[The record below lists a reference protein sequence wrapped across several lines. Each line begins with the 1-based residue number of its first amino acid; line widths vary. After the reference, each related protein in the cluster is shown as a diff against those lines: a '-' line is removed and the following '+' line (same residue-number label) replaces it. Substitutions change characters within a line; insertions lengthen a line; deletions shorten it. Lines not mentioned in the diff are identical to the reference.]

1 MATIHDY
8 ISDKHAILLLTTRFR
23 AEQNS
28 EIKPLGL
35 RSFNNLARRIASS
48 SVSRPGTLLELS
60 EKEIHEQLE
69 IDEQSAKLIGSLL
82 NRRHSL
88 AVELAHLEELGIK
101 TISRAEP
108 DYPRKLFEKL
118 KQLAPPIIFYSGE
131 LSILYERTISIVGSR
146 NLSQSLLD
154 TSLLLGEKCSDCGA
168 AVISGGARGA
178 DLNAMM
184 GSLGKNGLA
193 VGVVADSLKSIMRKN
208 EISGYV
214 RDGRLVLL
222 SAFPPWEG
230 FTVWKAMDRNKYIYS
245 LSDFG
250 VVVRSDL
257 EKGGTWAGAVECIEK
272 KYCPLFVLDLGR
284 EEKGNDRLIKMA
296 GIPLNPEVVAN
307 ERDICRLL
315 SRMIE
320 RNSCSEVSGD
330 HNEKQ
335 LPLWF

>member
-193 VGVVADSLKSIMRKN
+193 VGVVADSLNSLMRKN

-230 FTVWKAMDRNKYIYS
+230 FTIWKAMDRNKYIYS

-250 VVVRSDL
+250 VVLRSDL

-307 ERDICRLL
+307 ERDICRLI